1 MEVGHFDLD
10 DALADLRSDE
20 GQDAAMLIAPMP
32 SWWSSM
38 YVLAFATA
46 N

>member
-10 DALADLRSDE
+10 DAIADLRSDE
-20 GQDAAMLIAPMP
+20 GQDPVMLIASMP
-32 SWWSSM
+32 PWWSSM
-38 YVLAFATA
+38 YVLAFATP